1 MELRNWLEK
10 SAKIIKRLV
19 QNDHFETNFYTT
31 KYYQTSNF
39 PMIFDYQN

>member
-19 QNDHFETNFYTT
+19 QNDHFEIDFFERI
-31 KYYQTSNF
+31 YYQTSNF
-39 PMIFDYQN
+39 SMIFDYQN